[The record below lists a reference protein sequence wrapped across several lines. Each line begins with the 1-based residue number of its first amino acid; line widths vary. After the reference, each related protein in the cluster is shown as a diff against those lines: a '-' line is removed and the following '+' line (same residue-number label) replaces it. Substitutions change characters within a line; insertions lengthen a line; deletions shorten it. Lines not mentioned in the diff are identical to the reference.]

1 MRRQLGAALVVLGV
15 VVVAAIQDNMANG
28 AVAQEEGIQSVAK
41 GSSGLPTLDERTER
55 LGNFSTGSGQDLAL
69 PEPSDLSGLDQE
81 TAQRYQETLRAYYDY
96 RRSGY
101 DHRLRVFE
109 WQFVSTIV
117 IFLVVLLLVFAGIYF
132 AAIQFHHG
140 LRKSDLGKEGEKT
153 DVTEFVFSFKEVK
166 VRSPV
171 LGVIVLTLSLA
182 FFYLYLVYVY
192 PIENVF

>member
-1 MRRQLGAALVVLGV
+1 MKLKLAATLMVLGI
-15 VVVAAIQDNMANG
+15 VAAIFQGGAPGVAN
-28 AVAQEEGIQSVAK
+28 AQQEARQAAPQASSALPSAEERK
-41 GSSGLPTLDERTER
+41 RR
-55 LGNFSTGSGQDLAL
+55 LASFRGDGGQDLAL
-69 PEPSDLSGLDQE
+69 PEPPGAGELDQE
-81 TAQRYQETLRAYYDY
+81 TAEQYQQTLRAYYNY
-96 RRSGY
+96 RQTGY

-109 WQFVSTIV
+109 WQYVSTIV

-140 LRKSDLGKEGEKT
+140 LRDPGAATQGGAGDT
-153 DVTEFVFSFKEVK
+153 TEFVFSFKEVK